1 MSKSIVRWN
10 SNAFATMDKLILD
23 ALERNVETIT
33 KPLAKDLCP
42 VDLGPLRD
50 SAETER
56 IDRTIWLSFG
66 KGPSKD
72 YAVYQHERTD
82 LYHDDG
88 ECLYLKKAFDRTA
101 KKVIDESLKEAKV
114 LFNG

>member
-1 MSKSIVRWN
+1 MSKSIVKWN
-10 SNAFATMDKLILD
+10 SNAFSQMDKLILNSM
-23 ALERNVETIT
+23 EKNVETIT
-33 KPLAKDLCP
+33 KVLAKELCP
-42 VDLGPLRD
+42 VDFNPLRE
-50 SAETER
+50 SAEVEM

>member
-1 MSKSIVRWN
+1 MSKSIVKWN

-23 ALERNVETIT
+23 AMERSVETIT
-33 KPLAKDLCP
+33 KVLSKQLCP

-50 SAETER
+50 SAEVER
-56 IDRTIWLSFG
+56 IDRNIWLSFG
-66 KGPSKD
+66 KGPSKK

-82 LYHDDG
+82 LHHDDG

-101 KKVIDESLKEAKV
+101 KRVIDESLKDAKV